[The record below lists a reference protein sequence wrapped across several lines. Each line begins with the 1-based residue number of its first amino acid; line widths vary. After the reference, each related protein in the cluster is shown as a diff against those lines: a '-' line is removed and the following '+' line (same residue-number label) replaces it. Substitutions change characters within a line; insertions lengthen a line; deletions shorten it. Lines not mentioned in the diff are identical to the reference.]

1 MKRPLLAILLALSL
15 GCAGAAHA
23 QNILILTTGD
33 GNTVV
38 PPAPS
43 SNSGDIENNYMD
55 GVIREFG
62 APLTLATCSSTPQTV
77 TDPNTGLSKTVTCNS
92 SELVNRT
99 AMSPSMFDPGY
110 DLLVVVSAYSEID
123 ALDWPVIEQAIQTR
137 KVRSAILFIDTVTA
151 SNADRVKPL
160 LDRALGLT
168 GANVLGN
175 GTSAGNSV
183 NAHTRNSAA
192 AGASDF
198 TALPAITLSYSY
210 YPYTNV
216 PAANALY
223 LGYNDAGP
231 VSSGVTQAVGVL
243 VPSSTSYGGTGACLF
258 GANDIG
264 WADMRPGNSGN
275 GWAANNGKV
284 GRSFL
289 QSFNNQ
295 AGACAAA
302 IAVPP
307 VLDVAKATTALSTV
321 LPTNGSTVPYTV
333 TVSNTS
339 AVLANNVGLS
349 DAAPAGLSFGTWTCT
364 VLNPGAAPA
373 TTCPSTLPSGNL
385 NTSLNLSA
393 GAQLQ
398 FSVNATVTDN
408 QLPLTNTA
416 TLNLPVGATCAGGR
430 SPCDASVAFSSAP
443 AVLNIEKSTSA
454 PTSPAPANGATLP
467 YTVTVSNPSAGAA
480 TGVTVSDAAPA
491 GMSFG
496 AWTCTVLNA
505 GNQASTCPATLPNG
519 NLATTVDL
527 SAGAQLQFSVTATV
541 NDNTLGLTN
550 VASLGLP
557 TGSSCTGGRAPCDA
571 SVVIASQQP
580 PQPPASIAPV
590 PILGEAALAALGA
603 LLAALGLRSRARART
618 HA

>member
-1 MKRPLLAILLALSL
+1 MKRPLLAILLALGL
-15 GCAGAAHA
+15 GCVGAAHA

-92 SELVNRT
+92 RELVNRT
-99 AMSPSMFDPGY
+99 AMSPSIFDPGY
-110 DLLVVVSAYSEID
+110 DLLVVVSAYSQID

-137 KVRSAILFIDTVTA
+137 KVRGAILFIDTVTA
-151 SNADRVKPL
+151 SNANQVKPL
-160 LDRALGLT
+160 LNRALGLT
-168 GANVLGN
+168 GANVLGD
-175 GTSAGNSV
+175 GASAGNTI
-183 NAHTRNSAA
+183 NAHARNSAA

-198 TALPAITLSYSY
+198 AALNAITLSYSY

-264 WADMRPGNSGN
+264 WADTRPGNSGN

-295 AGACAAA
+295 AGACTAA

-307 VLDVAKATTALSTV
+307 VLDVAKATTALTTV
-321 LPTNGSTVPYTV
+321 LPANGSTVPYTV

-349 DAAPAGLSFGTWTCT
+349 DAAPAGLSFGSWTCT

-373 TTCPSTLPSGNL
+373 TACPSTLPSGNL
-385 NTSLNLSA
+385 SASLNLSA
-393 GAQLQ
+393 GAKLQ
-398 FSVNATVTDN
+398 FSVDATVVDN

-416 TLNLPVGATCAGGR
+416 TLGLPVGATCAGGR
-430 SPCDASVAFSSAP
+430 VPCDASVSFTALP
-443 AVLNIEKSTSA
+443 AELDIQKSTTAAIS
-454 PTSPAPANGATLP
+454 PTPANGAQLP
-467 YTVTVSNPSAGAA
+467 YTVTVSNTSAGAA
-480 TGVTVSDAAPA
+480 TGVTLTDTAPA
-491 GMSFG
+491 GMSLG
-496 AWTCTVLNA
+496 AWTCAVLNA
-505 GNQASTCPATLPNG
+505 GNQASTCPSPLPSG
-519 NLATTVDL
+519 NLNTTLNL
-527 SAGAQLQFSVTATV
+527 SAGAQLQFEATATV
-541 NDNTLGLTN
+541 TDNTLDLSN

-557 TGSSCTGGRAPCDA
+557 PGSTCAGGRSPCSA
-571 SVVIASQQP
+571 SVAITPAQP
-580 PQPPASIAPV
+580 PQPPAATVAPV
-590 PILGEAALAALGA
+590 PTLGETAMAALGM
-603 LLAALGLRSRARART
+603 LLVALGLRARQRG
-618 HA
+618 

>member
-1 MKRPLLAILLALSL
+1 MKRPLLAILLALGL
-15 GCAGAAHA
+15 GCVGAAHA

-92 SELVNRT
+92 RELVNRT
-99 AMSPSMFDPGY
+99 AMSPSIFDPGY
-110 DLLVVVSAYSEID
+110 DLLVVVSAYSQID

-137 KVRSAILFIDTVTA
+137 KVRGAILFIDTVTA
-151 SNADRVKPL
+151 SNANQVKPL
-160 LDRALGLT
+160 LNRALGLT
-168 GANVLGN
+168 GANVLGD
-175 GTSAGNSV
+175 GASAGNTI
-183 NAHTRNSAA
+183 NAHARNSAA

-198 TALPAITLSYSY
+198 AALNAITLSYSY

-307 VLDVAKATTALSTV
+307 VLDVAKATTALTTV
-321 LPTNGSTVPYTV
+321 LPANGSTVPYTV

-349 DAAPAGLSFGTWTCT
+349 DAAPAGLSFGTWTCA

-373 TTCPSTLPSGNL
+373 TACPSPLPSGNL

-398 FSVNATVTDN
+398 FSVNATVVDN

-416 TLNLPVGATCAGGR
+416 TLGLPVGATCAGGR
-430 SPCDASVAFSSAP
+430 SPCDASVTFSPVP

-454 PTSPAPANGATLP
+454 PTSPTPANGATLP

-505 GNQASTCPATLPNG
+505 GNQASACPATLPNG

-557 TGSSCTGGRAPCDA
+557 SGSSCTGGRAPCDA

-580 PQPPASIAPV
+580 PQPPATIAPV
-590 PILGEAALAALGA
+590 PSLGEAALAALGA
-603 LLAALGLRSRARART
+603 LLAALGLRSRARAR
-618 HA
+618 ASA

>member
-1 MKRPLLAILLALSL
+1 MQ
-15 GCAGAAHA
+15 A

-43 SNSGDIENNYMD
+43 SNSGDKENNYMD

-92 SELVNRT
+92 LELVNRS

-110 DLLVVVSAYSEID
+110 DLLVVVSAYSETD
-123 ALDWPVIEQAIQTR
+123 ALDWPVIETAIQTR
-137 KVRSAILFIDTVTA
+137 KVRGAVLFIDTVTA
-151 SNADRVKPL
+151 NNANRVKPL

-175 GTSAGNSV
+175 GTSAGHTV
-183 NAHTRNSAA
+183 NAHARNSAA

-198 TALPAITLSYSY
+198 TALNDLTLSYSY

-223 LGYNDAGP
+223 LGYNNAGP

-243 VPSSTSYGGTGACLF
+243 VPSSTSYGGAGACLF

-264 WADMRPGNSGN
+264 WAKMSAPGQ
-275 GWAANNGKV
+275 GWAANNGKL

-289 QSFNNQ
+289 QSFNNP
-295 AGACAAA
+295 AGPCAAA

-307 VLDVAKATTALSTV
+307 ELDIAKTTSALTTV
-321 LPTNGSTVPYTV
+321 LPANGSTVSYTV

-339 AVLANNVGLS
+339 AVLANNVMLS
-349 DAAPAGLSFGTWTCT
+349 DAAPAGLSFGAWTCT

-373 TTCPSTLPSGNL
+373 TACPSPLPSGNL
-385 NTSLNLSA
+385 SASLNLSA
-393 GAQLQ
+393 GAKLQ
-398 FSVNATVTDN
+398 FSVDATVVDN

-416 TLNLPVGATCAGGR
+416 TLGLPVGATCVGGR
-430 SPCDASVAFSSAP
+430 VPCDASVSFTAVP
-443 AVLNIEKSTSA
+443 AELDIQKSTA
-454 PTSPAPANGATLP
+454 ATTNPTPANGAQLP
-467 YTVTVSNPSAGAA
+467 YTVTVSNTSAGAA
-480 TGVTVSDAAPA
+480 AGVTLTDTAPA
-491 GMSFG
+491 GMSLG

-505 GNQASTCPATLPNG
+505 GNQASTCPSPLPSG
-519 NLATTVDL
+519 NLNTTVNL
-527 SAGAQLQFSVTATV
+527 SAGAQLQFEATATV
-541 NDNTLGLTN
+541 TDNTLDLSN

-557 TGSSCTGGRAPCDA
+557 PGSTCAGGRSPCSA
-571 SVVIASQQP
+571 SVAITPAQP
-580 PQPPASIAPV
+580 PQPPAATVAPV
-590 PILGEAALAALGA
+590 PTLGETAMAALGM
-603 LLAALGLRSRARART
+603 LLVALGLRARRRG
-618 HA
+618 